1 MNFIIIIVIFIII
14 NNKSNFMIEI
24 ESDKVESKENI
35 SEDSSEG
42 SKDSEDS
49 DFVINSDESDDER
62 YEDSIFSKNYEISDN
77 NW

>member
-62 YEDSIFSKNYEISDN
+62 YEDSIISKNYEISDN